1 MAENKEQR
9 KGSLLRTLLC
19 VFAVLRGKDFVFV
32 PHTHLNHTPEDHVRA
47 LQLEEVLA
55 GTVNDKVAAIQQK

>member
-9 KGSLLRTLLC
+9 KGSLLRTPLC

-32 PHTHLNHTPEDHVRA
+32 PHTRLNHTPEDHVRA
-47 LQLEEVLA
+47 LQLEVLA

>member
-9 KGSLLRTLLC
+9 KGSLLRTLLS
-19 VFAVLRGKDFVFV
+19 VFDVLRGKEFVFV
-32 PHTHLNHTPEDHVRA
+32 PHTCQNHTPEDHVRA

-55 GTVNDKVAAIQQK
+55 GTANDKVAAIQQK

>member
-1 MAENKEQR
+1 M
-9 KGSLLRTLLC
+9 RTLLS
-19 VFAVLRGKDFVFV
+19 VFAVLHGKDFVFV
-32 PHTHLNHTPEDHVRA
+32 PHTTPEDHVRA